1 MINHTFPTIRNISDV
16 LPYIEGYNW
25 NEFKVITKDWYTVIN
40 YVVALE
46 DTFPSIEVSGGSEKM
61 RKERQKAAAM
71 RRECR
76 GLVFNSATGALL
88 SRPYHKFFNVGE
100 KPETHVNKI
109 NLSTPHVILEKLD
122 GSMIRPIIVPGT
134 RKSALLGDGQNSVDF
149 RLGTKAGV
157 TDVAMNA
164 EVWVAQR
171 PNYVNFIRT
180 ALVSGLTPIF
190 EWCSRKNRIVVDY
203 PKDRLVLTA
212 IRHTEKGYYLP
223 YEHMVQWV
231 DAFANSID
239 LVKVLEF
246 GYDRYDQTQ
255 SLVDTIR
262 QWEGEEGVVIRAD
275 GGAMVKIKA
284 DAYLTLHRSKA
295 ALSNEKNVIEVVI
308 NDQVDDLIPILTEE
322 DAKRFRDFQRAFW
335 LGVDDVAS
343 DMVDVY
349 LADGV
354 GIKGQKEFALEFV
367 SQQDRHW
374 HPFMY
379 GLRKGKNVK
388 EMLVSS
394 IKTALSSQTKV
405 DKCRWMFGNL
415 RWNL

>member
-1 MINHTFPTIRNISDV
+1 MRNHTFPTIRNISDV
-16 LPYIEGYNW
+16 LPYIDEVD
-25 NEFKVITKDWYTVIN
+25 EFKVITKDWYTVIN

-61 RKERQKAAAM
+61 RKERQKDAAM

-76 GLVFNSATGALL
+76 GLVFDSATGDLL

-109 NLSTPHVILEKLD
+109 NPSTPHVILEKLD
-122 GSMIRPIIVPGT
+122 GSMIRPIPIPGS
-134 RKSALLGDGQNSVDF
+134 KYNEF

-171 PNYVNFIRT
+171 PNYIEFIRA
-180 ALVSGLTPIF
+180 ALDAGFTPIF

-203 PKDRLVLTA
+203 PEDRLVLTA
-212 IRHTEKGYYLP
+212 IRHTERGDYMPYSDMVDLWASEIGFDIDVVCAYEMGYERL
-223 YEHMVQWV
+223 
-231 DAFANSID
+231 S
-239 LVKVLEF
+239 
-246 GYDRYDQTQ
+246 QTQ
-255 SLVDTIR
+255 DLIDTIR
-262 QWEGEEGVVIRAD
+262 AWEGEEGVVIRAD

-343 DMVDVY
+343 DMVDAY

-354 GIKGQKEFALEFV
+354 GYANDNEGQKKFAMEFV

-379 GLRKGKNVK
+379 GLRKGRNVK
-388 EMLVSS
+388 EMLVES
-394 IKTALSSQTKV
+394 IKKALTSQTKV
-405 DKCRWMFGNL
+405 DKTRWMWGGL
-415 RWNL
+415 KWNLDS

>member
-1 MINHTFPTIRNISDV
+1 MRNHTFPTIRNISDV
-16 LPYIEGYNW
+16 LPYIEEVD
-25 NEFKVITKDWYTVIN
+25 EFKVITKDWYTVIN

-61 RKERQKAAAM
+61 RKERQKDAAM

-76 GLVFNSATGALL
+76 GLVFDSATGDLL

-109 NLSTPHVILEKLD
+109 NPSTPHVILEKLD
-122 GSMIRPIIVPGT
+122 GSMIRPIPIPGS
-134 RKSALLGDGQNSVDF
+134 KYNEF

-171 PNYVNFIRT
+171 PNYMEFIRA
-180 ALVSGLTPIF
+180 ALDAGLTPIF

-203 PKDRLVLTA
+203 PEDRLVLTA
-212 IRHTEKGYYLP
+212 IRHTERGDYMPYSDMVDLWASEIGFDIDVVCAYEMGYERL
-223 YEHMVQWV
+223 
-231 DAFANSID
+231 S
-239 LVKVLEF
+239 
-246 GYDRYDQTQ
+246 QTQ
-255 SLVDTIR
+255 DLIDTVR
-262 QWEGEEGVVIRAD
+262 QWEDEEGVVIRAD

-354 GIKGQKEFALEFV
+354 GYANDNEGQKKFAMEFV

-379 GLRKGKNVK
+379 GLRKGRNVK
-388 EMLVSS
+388 EMLVES
-394 IKTALSSQTKV
+394 IKKALTSQTKV
-405 DKCRWMFGNL
+405 DKTRWMWGGL
-415 RWNL
+415 KWNLDS